1 MAAWEAWQL
10 AALEDLGLMDTST
23 GLVNRVARELAKSP
37 NDTIETEEFR
47 RAFEDRKGKSWLDCA
62 AASTPIPLRRAI
74 SRSCGGS

>member
-10 AALEDLGLMDTST
+10 VALEDLGLMDTST

-47 RAFEDRKGKSWLDCA
+47 RACLRCGVDPDSFTQSDFAQLQRKLNEL
-62 AASTPIPLRRAI
+62 T
-74 SRSCGGS
+74 